1 MKEVFMKIA
10 IIGGGPGGYT
20 AAIRAAQL
28 NAEVTLIEK
37 ERVGGTC
44 LNKGCIPTKVL
55 LHTSGVYQAAKNF
68 ESIGI
73 KVTGTKLDWGE
84 VQRRKT
90 EVVNKQV
97 KGVENLLINNNVK
110 KISGEG
116 SFINKNQIKVK
127 ESDGSQTI
135 VDFDYGIIAT
145 GSKPVVIPIPGIDLP
160 GVITSDEALNLTE
173 IPRSMVIIGGGVIGS
188 EFAEVFSAVGCK
200 VTIVEMLPNIVANMD
215 RDIVSTL
222 VFKFENSGVEIY
234 TDTKVVS
241 ISRTEE
247 GLAVNTE
254 SAGKSRTFSAE
265 KVLLAIG
272 RKPVTDNL
280 KLENAGVLTNK
291 GTVAVNK
298 NMQTNVSNIYAIGDA
313 RGGVMLAHA
322 ASSEGI
328 AAVESIMGMKPN
340 IDFNTIPYCVY
351 TKPELAGVGL
361 TEDQAR
367 EKGYDVKIGLFP
379 MSINGKAMIEDEQQG
394 LVKYITDN
402 ATGEVLGLHISGPGA
417 TELIVEG
424 ALAVRLEATIE
435 EITSTIHAH
444 PTVAEALHEAAH
456 AVHNKAI
463 HMPK

>member
-1 MKEVFMKIA
+1 MKIA

-37 ERVGGTC
+37 EKVGGTC

-55 LHTSGVYQAAKNF
+55 LHSSGAYQAAKNF
-68 ESIGI
+68 ESIGL
-73 KVTGTKLDWGE
+73 KVAATELDWYQ

-90 EVVNKQV
+90 EVVDKQV
-97 KGVENLLINNNVK
+97 KGVEMLLANNNVR
-110 KISGEG
+110 KINGAG
-116 SFINKNQIKVK
+116 SFLNKNQIKVK
-127 ESDGSQTI
+127 EPDGSETI
-135 VDFDYGIIAT
+135 ADFDYAIIAS
-145 GSKPVVIPIPGIDLP
+145 GSKPIVIPIPGVDLP
-160 GVITSDEALNLTE
+160 GVITSDEALNLRE
-173 IPRSMVIIGGGVIGS
+173 IPKSMLIIGGGVIGS
-188 EFAEVFSAVGCK
+188 EFAEVFSAAGCK
-200 VTIVEMLPNIVANMD
+200 VTIIEMLPNIIANMD
-215 RDIVSTL
+215 KDIVSTL
-222 VFKFENSGVEIY
+222 VFKFENSGVEIH

-241 ISRTEE
+241 ISKSEE

-254 SAGKSRTFSAE
+254 SAGKDRTFSAE

-272 RKPVTDNL
+272 RKPATDNL
-280 KLENAGVLTNK
+280 TLENADIVTNR
-291 GTVAVNK
+291 GAVAVNK
-298 NMQTNVSNIYAIGDA
+298 NMQTNVPNIYAIGDA
-313 RGGVMLAHA
+313 AGGVMLAHA

-328 AAVESIMGMKPN
+328 LAVESIMGMKSN

-367 EKGYDVKIGLFP
+367 EKGYDVRVGLFP

-394 LVKYITDN
+394 LVKYVTDN
-402 ATGEVLGLHISGPGA
+402 ATGEVLGLHISGPSA

-424 ALAVRLEATIE
+424 ALALRLEATID

-444 PTVAEALHEAAH
+444 PTVAEALNEAAH
-456 AVHNKAI
+456 AVHNNAI

>member
-1 MKEVFMKIA
+1 MKIA

-110 KISGEG
+110 KINGEG

-424 ALAVRLEATIE
+424 VLAVRLEATIE

>member
-1 MKEVFMKIA
+1 MKIA

-110 KISGEG
+110 KINGEG

-160 GVITSDEALNLTE
+160 GVITSDEALNLKE

-200 VTIVEMLPNIVANMD
+200 VTIIEMLPNIVANMD

-367 EKGYDVKIGLFP
+367 DKGYDVKVGLFP

-424 ALAVRLEATIE
+424 VLAVRLEATIE

-463 HMPK
+463 HLPK

>member
-1 MKEVFMKIA
+1 MKIA

-37 ERVGGTC
+37 EKLGGTC

-55 LHTSGVYQAAKNF
+55 LHSTEAYQAAKNF
-68 ESIGI
+68 EDIGI
-73 KVTGTKLDWGE
+73 KVAGTELDWDQ

-90 EVVNKQV
+90 EVVDKQV
-97 KGVENLLINNNVK
+97 KGVEMLLANNNVRK
-110 KISGEG
+110 VNGEG
-116 SFINKNQIKVK
+116 SFLNKNQIKVK
-127 ESDGSQTI
+127 EPDGSETI
-135 VDFDYGIIAT
+135 VDFDYAIIAS
-145 GSKPVVIPIPGIDLP
+145 GSKPIVIPIPGVDLP
-160 GVITSDEALNLTE
+160 GVITSDEVLNLRE
-173 IPRSMVIIGGGVIGS
+173 IPKSMVIIGGGVIGS
-188 EFAEVFSAVGCK
+188 EFAEVFSAAGCK
-200 VTIVEMLPNIVANMD
+200 VTIIEMLPNIIANMD
-215 RDIVSTL
+215 KDIVSTL
-222 VFKFENSGVEIY
+222 IFKFENSGVEIH

-241 ISRTEE
+241 ISKSEE

-254 SAGKSRTFSAE
+254 SAGKDRTFSAE

-272 RKPVTDNL
+272 RKPATDNL
-280 KLENAGVLTNK
+280 VLENADIVTNR
-291 GTVAVNK
+291 GAVAVNK
-298 NMQTNVSNIYAIGDA
+298 NMQTNVPNIYAIGDA

-328 AAVESIMGMKPN
+328 LAVESIMGMKSN

-367 EKGYDVKIGLFP
+367 EKGYDVRVGLFP

-394 LVKYITDN
+394 LVKYVTDN
-402 ATGEVLGLHISGPGA
+402 ASGEVLGLHISGPSA

-424 ALAVRLEATIE
+424 ALALRLEATID

-463 HMPK
+463 HIPK

>member
-1 MKEVFMKIA
+1 MKIA

-37 ERVGGTC
+37 EKLGGTC

-55 LHTSGVYQAAKNF
+55 LHSTGAYQAAKNF
-68 ESIGI
+68 EDIGI
-73 KVTGTKLDWGE
+73 KVAGTELDWDQ

-90 EVVNKQV
+90 EVVDKQV
-97 KGVENLLINNNVK
+97 KGVEMLLANNNVR
-110 KISGEG
+110 KINGEG
-116 SFINKNQIKVK
+116 SFLNKNQIKVK
-127 ESDGSQTI
+127 EPDGSETI
-135 VDFDYGIIAT
+135 VDFDYAIIAS
-145 GSKPVVIPIPGIDLP
+145 GSKPIVIPIPGVDLP
-160 GVITSDEALNLTE
+160 GVITSDEVLNLRE
-173 IPRSMVIIGGGVIGS
+173 IPKSMVIIGGGVIGS
-188 EFAEVFSAVGCK
+188 EFAEVFSAAGCK
-200 VTIVEMLPNIVANMD
+200 VTIIEMLPNIIANMD
-215 RDIVSTL
+215 KDIVSTL
-222 VFKFENSGVEIY
+222 IFKFENSGVEIH

-241 ISRTEE
+241 ISKSEE

-254 SAGKSRTFSAE
+254 SAGKDRTFSAE

-272 RKPVTDNL
+272 RKPATDNL
-280 KLENAGVLTNK
+280 ALENADIVTNR
-291 GTVAVNK
+291 GAVAVNK
-298 NMQTNVSNIYAIGDA
+298 NMQTNVPNIYAIGDA
-313 RGGVMLAHA
+313 AGGVMLAHA

-328 AAVESIMGMKPN
+328 LAVESIMGMKSN

-367 EKGYDVKIGLFP
+367 EKGYDVRVGLFP

-394 LVKYITDN
+394 LVKYVTDN
-402 ATGEVLGLHISGPGA
+402 ATGEVLGLHISGPSA

-424 ALAVRLEATIE
+424 ALALRLEATID

-463 HMPK
+463 HIPK

>member
-1 MKEVFMKIA
+1 MKIA

-37 ERVGGTC
+37 EKLGGTC

-55 LHTSGVYQAAKNF
+55 LHSTEAYQAAKNF
-68 ESIGI
+68 EDIGI
-73 KVTGTKLDWGE
+73 KVAGTELDWDQ

-90 EVVNKQV
+90 EVVDKQV
-97 KGVENLLINNNVK
+97 KGVEMLLANNNVR
-110 KISGEG
+110 KINGEG
-116 SFINKNQIKVK
+116 SFLNKNQIKVK
-127 ESDGSQTI
+127 EPDGSETI
-135 VDFDYGIIAT
+135 VDFDYAIIAS
-145 GSKPVVIPIPGIDLP
+145 GSKPIVIPIPGVDLP
-160 GVITSDEALNLTE
+160 GVITSDEVLNLRE
-173 IPRSMVIIGGGVIGS
+173 IPKSMVIIGGGVIGS
-188 EFAEVFSAVGCK
+188 EFAEVFSAAGCK
-200 VTIVEMLPNIVANMD
+200 VTIIEMLPNIIANMD
-215 RDIVSTL
+215 KDIVSTL
-222 VFKFENSGVEIY
+222 VFKFENSGVEIH

-241 ISRTEE
+241 ISKSEE

-254 SAGKSRTFSAE
+254 SAGKDRTFSAE

-272 RKPVTDNL
+272 RKPATDNL
-280 KLENAGVLTNK
+280 ELENADIVTNR
-291 GTVAVNK
+291 GAVAVNK
-298 NMQTNVSNIYAIGDA
+298 NMQTNVPNIYAIGDA
-313 RGGVMLAHA
+313 AGGVMLAHA

-328 AAVESIMGMKPN
+328 LAVESIMGMKSN

-367 EKGYDVKIGLFP
+367 EKGYDVRVGLFP

-394 LVKYITDN
+394 LVKYVTDN
-402 ATGEVLGLHISGPGA
+402 ATGEVLGLHISGPSA

-424 ALAVRLEATIE
+424 ALALRLEATID

-463 HMPK
+463 HIPK